1 MSQNKFMF
9 CLCFCLLSSLGSV
22 GSAETV
28 AVGHMTYADAV
39 LEVGAGQPA
48 MVVCDFNADGHVDV
62 LIANYA
68 DNNMIAFQGDGQGN
82 LSEVGRYVVGENP
95 TGLAVA
101 DVNGDG
107 HVDVAIANHETSY
120 VTFLYGNGKGDFK
133 QTTESRLNLAIDPH
147 PHEVRLK
154 DLDGDNKVDLIVD
167 NRTHQGLL
175 VLKGQ
180 GDGTFLTPGKTI
192 NMGGDPYR
200 GFAVNDI
207 NGDGNLDLLTPN
219 QRDIGIAINDGSNDM
234 SFSLNQLAQSDAPF
248 AVELADMT
256 GDDALDLLVANNDS
270 LITAIPGDGK
280 GHFIVDSQRAIKASP
295 GAKQI
300 ATDDINGDGI
310 EDALISNW
318 SGEILVV
325 LGGNSS
331 METFRFEHSKLAN
344 PWAVALA
351 DLNQDGKSDFIIA
364 DGDSRSAVVFLSL

>member
-1 MSQNKFMF
+1 
-9 CLCFCLLSSLGSV
+9 
-22 GSAETV
+22 
-28 AVGHMTYADAV
+28 
-39 LEVGAGQPA
+39 
-48 MVVCDFNADGHVDV
+48 
-62 LIANYA
+62 
-68 DNNMIAFQGDGQGN
+68 
-82 LSEVGRYVVGENP
+82 
-95 TGLAVA
+95 
-101 DVNGDG
+101 
-107 HVDVAIANHETSY
+107 
-120 VTFLYGNGKGDFK
+120 
-133 QTTESRLNLAIDPH
+133 
-147 PHEVRLK
+147 
-154 DLDGDNKVDLIVD
+154 
-167 NRTHQGLL
+167 
-175 VLKGQ
+175 
-180 GDGTFLTPGKTI
+180 
-192 NMGGDPYR
+192 MGGDPYR

-234 SFSLNQLAQSDAPF
+234 SFSLNQLAQSDATF

-280 GHFIVDSQRAIKASP
+280 GHFIVDSQRVIKASP

-318 SGEILVV
+318 SGEILVF

-344 PWAVALA
+344 PWAVAFA

-364 DGDSRSAVVFLSL
+364 DGDSQSAVVFVSL

>member
-1 MSQNKFMF
+1 MSQNKIEC
-9 CLCFCLLSSLGSV
+9 CLCFCLLSALSSV

-28 AVGHMTYADAV
+28 VVGEMIYAATNV
-39 LEVGAGQPA
+39 EVGAGQPA
-48 MVVCDFNADGHVDV
+48 MVVCDFNADGHLDV

-68 DNNMIAFQGDGQGN
+68 DNNMIVFQGNGKGN
-82 LSEVGRYVVGENP
+82 LSEVGRYPVGENP

-101 DVNGDG
+101 DVNGVG

-147 PHEVRLK
+147 PHEVQLK

-167 NRTHQGLL
+167 NRTHLGLL

-219 QRDIGIAINDGSNDM
+219 QRDIGIAINNGSNDM
-234 SFSLNQLAQSDAPF
+234 SFALSQMAQSEAPF
-248 AVELADMT
+248 AVALADMT
-256 GDDALDLLVANNDS
+256 GDGALDLLVANNGS
-270 LITAIPGDGK
+270 TITLIPGDGK
-280 GHFIVDSQRAIKASP
+280 GNFIESSQKEIKASS

-300 ATDDINGDGI
+300 ATGDINGDGI
-310 EDALISNW
+310 KDALISNW
-318 SGEILVV
+318 SGEMLVV
-325 LGGNSS
+325 LGGNGS
-331 METFRFEHSKLAN
+331 METLRFQHSKLAN

-351 DLNQDGKSDFIIA
+351 DLNEDGKSDFIIA
-364 DGDSRSAVVFLSL
+364 DGDSQSAVVFVSQ